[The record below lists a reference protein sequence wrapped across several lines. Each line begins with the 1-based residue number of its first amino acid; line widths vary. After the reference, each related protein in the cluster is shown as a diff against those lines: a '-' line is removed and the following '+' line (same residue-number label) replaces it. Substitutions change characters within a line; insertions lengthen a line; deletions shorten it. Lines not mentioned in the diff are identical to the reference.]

1 MFKTFR
7 AVIIAGTLLAGTVF
21 GSDVRPGHTFS
32 IVALDK
38 ATGEI
43 GVAVQSHW
51 FSVGSS
57 VPWAEAGV
65 GAVATQSFIDPSYGA
80 LGLDLMRAGKSAAET
95 LAALLKADAN
105 AASRQVGM
113 VDAKG
118 RTAAHTGAACI
129 AEAGQAGGEGFTCQ
143 ANMMLKSTVWEAMAK
158 AYQSTPGELVDRLV
172 AALEAAQREGGD
184 IRGRQSAAIIVVR
197 GQSTGLPWKDRL
209 YDLRV
214 EDHPDPI
221 VEIKRLVRLA
231 KAYNHMNKGDEWL
244 TAGKTA
250 EAMAEYSTG
259 MRIYPDNPE
268 MIFWPA
274 VTLAATG
281 KVGDSLPLFRKVFAV
296 DPHWAELLRRLPAAG
311 QFPKDEALMKRI
323 LAEVPKK

>member
-1 MFKTFR
+1 MKKRCVT
-7 AVIIAGTLLAGTVF
+7 VLLAGIVLAGTGF
-21 GSDVRPGHTFS
+21 GFNIRPGHTFS

-38 ATGEI
+38 STGEL

-113 VDAKG
+113 VDAQG
-118 RTAAHTGAACI
+118 RAAAHTGAACI
-129 AEAGQAGGEGFTCQ
+129 AEAGQAIGDGFTCQ
-143 ANMMLKSTVWEAMAK
+143 ANMMMKNTVWQAMAE
-158 AYQSTPGELVDRLV
+158 AYRSAPGELVDRLV
-172 AALEAAQREGGD
+172 AALEAAQNEGGD

-197 GQSTGLPWKDRL
+197 GRRTGVPWKDRI

-214 EDHPDPI
+214 EDHSDPI
-221 VEIKRLVRLA
+221 AEIKRLVRLN

-250 EAMAEYSTG
+250 EAMVEYTEG

-274 VTLAATG
+274 VTLASTG
-281 KVGDSLPLFRKVFAV
+281 KVDDSLPLFKRIFAA
-296 DPHWAELLRRLPAAG
+296 DPNWAELLRRLPAAG
-311 QFPKDEALMKRI
+311 QFPKDEALLKKI
-323 LAEVPKK
+323 LALVPNK

>member
-1 MFKTFR
+1 MKKR
-7 AVIIAGTLLAGTVF
+7 SSAALIVGIVLAGAAF

-38 ATGEI
+38 ATGEL

-80 LGLDLMRAGKSAAET
+80 LGLDLMRAGKSAPET

-105 AASRQVGM
+105 PASRQVGM
-113 VDAKG
+113 VDAYG
-118 RTAAHTGAACI
+118 RTAAHTGLACI
-129 AEAGQAGGEGFTCQ
+129 AEAGQAGGDGFTCQ
-143 ANMMLKSTVWEAMAK
+143 ANMMLKNTVWKAMAK
-158 AYQSTPGELVDRLV
+158 AYQSAPGELVDRLV
-172 AALEAAQREGGD
+172 AALEAAQKEGGD

-197 GQSTGLPWKDRL
+197 GRSAGVAWKDRI

-221 VEIKRLVRLA
+221 TEIKRLVRLN

-250 EAMAEYSTG
+250 EAMAEYTEG

-281 KVGDSLPLFRKVFAV
+281 KVGDSLPLFKRVFAA
-296 DPHWAELLRRLPAAG
+296 DPNWAELLRRLPAAG
-311 QFPKDEALMKRI
+311 QFPKDEALLRTI
-323 LAEVPKK
+323 LALAPKK

>member
-1 MFKTFR
+1 MKKPLFTAF
-7 AVIIAGTLLAGTVF
+7 VMGMIAAGNSF
-21 GSDVRPGHTFS
+21 AAEIRPGHTFS

-65 GAVATQSFIDPSYGA
+65 GAVATQSFIDPSYGV
-80 LGLDLMRAGKSAAET
+80 LGLDLMRAGKSASET

-113 VDAKG
+113 VDAQG
-118 RTAAHTGAACI
+118 RTASHTGAACI

-143 ANMMLKSTVWEAMAK
+143 ANMMMKNTVWNAMAK

-197 GQSTGLPWKDRL
+197 GRSTGMAWKDRL

-214 EDHPDPI
+214 EDHADPI
-221 VEIKRLVRLA
+221 GEIKRLVRLN
-231 KAYNHMNKGDEWL
+231 KAYNHMNTGDEWL

-250 EAMAEYSTG
+250 EAMAEYTAG

-296 DPHWAELLRRLPAAG
+296 DPNWAELLRRLPAAG
-311 QFPKDEALMKRI
+311 QFPKDEVLMKRI
-323 LAEVPKK
+323 LAEAPKR